1 MRKSSAPDIFQTP
14 RRQAQNALIFI
25 VLRTLGRLLSQLW
38 PFLLIVLFSNAD
50 YGSLFYI
57 VITLIFSSVVLITS
71 IISYFRFYYFIKN
84 DKLHIEQ
91 GVFRRSQSSVAVER
105 IQNVQLEDNLIHR
118 FFSTVSASVTTAG
131 SSESEFVISSIDRD
145 EAQELREYVME
156 RKKSIKVA
164 EKGEEGTEKEPFEF
178 KHLFQLSFTQL
189 LKVGLSQNHFRAI
202 GIILGALAYLLS
214 QAQEVFRQDIFD
226 WAYTIVGWTNQADY
240 LIIFLLVLIV
250 FIIAMIIS
258 MVTVILTY
266 YKLRLEISSD
276 QIRLRQ
282 GLIRRK
288 EQTAQLRKIQ
298 IFDWSTNPVRR
309 WMNFVTVILQQ
320 ASSTEEG
327 GQNTLYIPGCSRHHQ
342 ASLLNSVF
350 KKIELRPS
358 GLNLHGS
365 MVWRYTLFRGAIP
378 ALVAV
383 AASYNLFG
391 YYALF
396 FLLWVPV
403 AYFFNRKLYQSWRID
418 WDENHVALNRG
429 VWNYS
434 VSIMPWYKIQSIE
447 FKQSRFQHRRNL
459 GNLWLYTAGGNLMIP
474 YLSVEDAYKLQN
486 LILYKAESTKK
497 SWM

>member
-1 MRKSSAPDIFQTP
+1 MRKSSTPDIFTVP
-14 RRQAQNALIFI
+14 RRQAKNALIFI

-38 PFLLIVLFSNAD
+38 PFLLIVFFSNAD

-57 VITLIFSSVVLITS
+57 VISLIFSSVVLITS
-71 IISYFRFYYFIKN
+71 IISYFRFYYFIVN

-91 GVFRRSQSSVAVER
+91 GVFRRSQSSVSVER

-145 EAQELREYVME
+145 EAQQLREYVME
-156 RKKSIKVA
+156 RKKSMKATANEAEVA
-164 EKGEEGTEKEPFEF
+164 EKSGFEF
-178 KHLFQLSFTQL
+178 RHLFQLTFKQL

-202 GIILGALAYLLS
+202 GIIMGALAYLLT

-250 FIIAMIIS
+250 FIIAMMIS
-258 MVTVILTY
+258 MVTVIFTY
-266 YKLRLEISSD
+266 YKLRLGISSD

-298 IFDWSTNPVRR
+298 IFDWSSNPIRR

-327 GQNTLYIPGCSRHHQ
+327 GQNTLYIPGCSHSCKS
-342 ASLLNSVF
+342 SLLQSVF
-350 KKIELRPS
+350 KNITLRPS
-358 GLNLHGS
+358 GLNLHAS
-365 MVWRYTLFRGAIP
+365 MIWRYTLFRGAIP
-378 ALVAV
+378 ALLAV
-383 AASYNLFG
+383 VASYNLFG

-396 FLLWVPV
+396 FLSWVPV
-403 AYFFNRKLYQSWRID
+403 SYVFNHKLYQSWRIE
-418 WDENHVALNRG
+418 WDKNHIALNRG

-447 FKQSRFQHRRNL
+447 FKQSRFQHRRDL

-474 YLSVEDAYKLQN
+474 YLNLDDAYKLQN